1 MFIRSI
7 HLDNFRN
14 YGRLDL
20 DVGPSVNI
28 FYGNNAQ
35 GKTNLVEG
43 IYVASS
49 ITSHRTSKDSDLI
62 KFGENEYKAGLDLT
76 DDDGSMVS
84 LSACYYNEK
93 SSLGKNSRSGRL
105 LIRDNAPVDKISEYI
120 GVCNIVIFAPED
132 LNIVKNAPSF
142 RRKFLNTLIS
152 KISPSYFNLLSSYS
166 KLLAQKNALLKTIK
180 TSDNMPALVDEQ
192 LNFWDYSLADLSAEI
207 ILKRYRFAKLISDT
221 ASKHHANISS
231 GKESLTIEYSTIFG
245 VVGVL
250 ETFLTKNSKYDEYMS
265 KGLSEADY
273 GRIKGIISDLVL
285 AKLRS
290 VRNYDIDKHISSVG
304 IHRDDL
310 VIKLDGLVMKNFS
323 SQGQQRTAALALKL
337 SELEIIKMFVSSTP
351 VLILDDVFSEL
362 DKSRRLSLVS
372 AMKGAQI
379 FITCTDKNMIGE
391 EIDLIRG
398 AEKTVF
404 YHVNNGIIEKDT
416 GF

>member
-7 HLDNFRN
+7 HLENFRN

-28 FYGNNAQ
+28 FYGDNAQ

-62 KFGENEYKAGLDLT
+62 KFGENEYKASLDLT
-76 DDDGSMVS
+76 DDDTSNVQ
-84 LSACYYNEK
+84 LSASYYTEK
-93 SSLGKNSRSGRL
+93 SALSKNNRAGRL

-132 LNIVKNAPSF
+132 LNIVKNAPAF

-152 KISPSYFNLLSSYS
+152 KISPSYFNLLSNYS
-166 KLLAQKNALLKTIK
+166 RLLAQKNALLKSIRPGDGK
-180 TSDNMPALVDEQ
+180 NNLADEQ
-192 LNFWDYSLADLSAEI
+192 LDFCDFSLAEISAEI
-207 ILKRYRFAKLISDT
+207 ILKRYRFSKLISDI
-221 ASKHHANISS
+221 ASRHHGSISG
-231 GKESLTIEYSTIFG
+231 GKENLSIEYSTIFG
-245 VVGVL
+245 VVGAL
-250 ETFLTKNSKYDEYMS
+250 ETFLTKNSKYDDYMS

-285 AKLRS
+285 AKLKS
-290 VRNYDIDKHISSVG
+290 VRNYDIEKHISSIG
-304 IHRDDL
+304 IHRDDII
-310 VIKLDGLVMKNFS
+310 IKLDGLVMKNFS

-351 VLILDDVFSEL
+351 ILILDDVFSEL
-362 DKSRRLSLVS
+362 DKTRRLSLVS

-391 EIDLIRG
+391 EIDVMQG
-398 AEKTVF
+398 ADKAEF
-404 YHVNNGIIEKDT
+404 YRVNGGDITREA
-416 GF
+416 

>member
-7 HLDNFRN
+7 HLENFRN

-62 KFGENEYKAGLDLT
+62 KFGENEYKASLDLT
-76 DDDGSMVS
+76 DDDGSMPS
-84 LSACYYNEK
+84 LSSCYYTER
-93 SSLGKNSRSGRL
+93 SSLSRNNRTGRI

-132 LNIVKNAPSF
+132 LNIVKNAPAY

-152 KISPSYFNLLSSYS
+152 KISPSYFNLLSNYS
-166 KLLAQKNALLKTIK
+166 RLLAQKNALLKSIR
-180 TSDNMPALVDEQ
+180 TSENMNSLIDEQ
-192 LNFWDYSLADLSAEI
+192 LNFWDYSLAELSAEI
-207 ILKRYRFAKLISDT
+207 ILKRYKFAKLISGI
-221 ASKHHANISS
+221 ASKHHGSISG
-231 GKESLTIEYSTIFG
+231 GKENLSIEYSTIFG
-245 VVGVL
+245 VVGAL
-250 ETFLTKNSKYDEYMS
+250 ETFLTKNGKYDEYMS

-273 GRIKGIISDLVL
+273 GRIKGILSDLVL
-285 AKLRS
+285 AKLKS
-290 VRNYDIDKHISSVG
+290 VRNYDIDKHISSTG
-304 IHRDDL
+304 IHRDDI

-351 VLILDDVFSEL
+351 ILILDDVFSEL
-362 DKSRRLSLVS
+362 DKTRRLSLVS

-379 FITCTDKNMIGE
+379 FITCTDKEMIGE
-391 EIDLIRG
+391 EIDVMQG
-398 AEKTVF
+398 AGKALF
-404 YHVNNGIIEKDT
+404 YRVNGGVIEPEA
-416 GF
+416 

>member
-7 HLDNFRN
+7 HLENFRN

-28 FYGNNAQ
+28 FYGDNAQ

-76 DDDGSMVS
+76 DDDTSNVQ
-84 LSACYYNEK
+84 LSASYYTEK
-93 SSLGKNSRSGRL
+93 SALSKNNRAGRL

-132 LNIVKNAPSF
+132 LNIVKNAPAF

-152 KISPSYFNLLSSYS
+152 KISPSYFNLLSNYS
-166 KLLAQKNALLKTIK
+166 RLLAQKNALLKSIRPGDGK
-180 TSDNMPALVDEQ
+180 NNLADEQ
-192 LNFWDYSLADLSAEI
+192 LDFWDFSLAELSAEI
-207 ILKRYRFAKLISDT
+207 ILKRYRFSKLISDI
-221 ASKHHANISS
+221 ASRHHGSISG
-231 GKESLTIEYSTIFG
+231 GKENLSIEYSTIFG
-245 VVGVL
+245 VVGAL
-250 ETFLTKNSKYDEYMS
+250 ETFLTKNSKYDDYMS

-285 AKLRS
+285 AKLKS
-290 VRNYDIDKHISSVG
+290 VRNYDIEKHISSIG
-304 IHRDDL
+304 IHRDDII
-310 VIKLDGLVMKNFS
+310 IKLDGLVMKNFS

-351 VLILDDVFSEL
+351 ILILDDVFSEL
-362 DKSRRLSLVS
+362 DKTRRLSLVS

-391 EIDLIRG
+391 EIDVMQG
-398 AEKTVF
+398 ADKAEF
-404 YHVNNGIIEKDT
+404 YCVNGGDITREA
-416 GF
+416 

>member
-7 HLDNFRN
+7 HLENFRN

-28 FYGNNAQ
+28 FYGNNAH

-43 IYVASS
+43 IYVASG
-49 ITSHRTSKDSDLI
+49 ITSHRTSKDLDLI
-62 KFGENEYKAGLDLT
+62 KFGENEYKVSLDLT
-76 DDDGSMVS
+76 DDDGSNPS
-84 LSACYYNEK
+84 LSSCYYSEK
-93 SSLGKNSRSGRL
+93 SSLSKNGRAGRI

-132 LNIVKNAPSF
+132 LNIVKNAPAY

-152 KISPSYFNLLSSYS
+152 KISPSYFNLLSNYS
-166 KLLAQKNALLKTIK
+166 RLLAQKNALLKSIK
-180 TSDNMPALVDEQ
+180 ASDNMPDMVDEQ
-192 LNFWDYSLADLSAEI
+192 LDFWDFSLAELSAEI
-207 ILKRYRFAKLISDT
+207 ILKRYRFAKLISGI
-221 ASKHHANISS
+221 ASKHHGNISG
-231 GKESLTIEYSTIFG
+231 GKENLSVEYSTIFG
-245 VVGVL
+245 VVGAL
-250 ETFLTKNSKYDEYMS
+250 ETFLTKNSKYDVYMS
-265 KGLSEADY
+265 KGLSEGDY

-285 AKLRS
+285 AKLKS
-290 VRNYDIDKHISSVG
+290 VRNYDIDKHISSIG

-310 VIKLDGLVMKNFS
+310 VIKLDDLVMKNFS

-362 DKSRRLSLVS
+362 DKTRRMSLVS
-372 AMKGAQI
+372 AMKDAQI

-391 EIDLIRG
+391 EIDVMGGLDR
-398 AEKTVF
+398 AEF
-404 YHVNNGIIEKDT
+404 YCVNGGNITKDVR
-416 GF
+416 

>member
-49 ITSHRTSKDSDLI
+49 IASHRTSKDSDLI
-62 KFGENEYKAGLDLT
+62 RFGENEYKVSLDLT
-76 DDDGSMVS
+76 DDDGSMTTLSSCYYTERSS
-84 LSACYYNEK
+84 LS
-93 SSLGKNSRSGRL
+93 KNGRSGRL

-132 LNIVKNAPSF
+132 LNIVKNAPAF

-152 KISPSYFNLLSSYS
+152 KISPSYFNLLSNYS
-166 KLLAQKNALLKTIK
+166 KLLAQKNALLKSIK
-180 TSDNMPALVDEQ
+180 TSDSMPALVDEQ

-207 ILKRYRFAKLISDT
+207 ILKRYKFAKLISDT
-221 ASKHHANISS
+221 ASKHHGSISG
-231 GKESLTIEYSTIFG
+231 GKENLSIEYSTIFG

-250 ETFLTKNSKYDEYMS
+250 ETFLTKNSKYDEYMG
-265 KGLSEADY
+265 KGLSEGDY

-290 VRNYDIDKHISSVG
+290 VRNYDIDKHISSTG
-304 IHRDDL
+304 IHRDDII
-310 VIKLDGLVMKNFS
+310 IKLDGLVMKNFS

-351 VLILDDVFSEL
+351 ILILDDVFSEL
-362 DKSRRLSLVS
+362 DKTRRLSLVS

-379 FITCTDKNMIGE
+379 FITCTDKDMIGE
-391 EIDLIRG
+391 EINAIQGTGRN
-398 AEKTVF
+398 AF
-404 YHVNNGIIEKDT
+404 YRVESGVIEPEA
-416 GF
+416 

>member
-7 HLDNFRN
+7 HLENFRN

-62 KFGENEYKAGLDLT
+62 KFGQNEYKASLDLT
-76 DDDGSMVS
+76 DDDGSNVM
-84 LSACYYNEK
+84 LSASYFTEK
-93 SSLGKNSRSGRL
+93 SRLSRSGRPGRL
-105 LIRDNAPVDKISEYI
+105 LIRDNAPVDKIYEYL

-132 LNIVKNAPSF
+132 LNIVKNAPAF

-152 KISPSYFNLLSSYS
+152 KISPSYFNLLSNYS
-166 KLLAQKNALLKTIK
+166 KLLAQKNALLKSIK
-180 TSDNMPALVDEQ
+180 SSDNMPALTDEQ
-192 LNFWDYSLADLSAEI
+192 LNFWDFSLAELSADI
-207 ILKRYRFAKLISDT
+207 IIRRYKFAKLISDL
-221 ASKHHANISS
+221 ASKHHECISG
-231 GKESLTIEYSTIFG
+231 GKEHLSIEYSTVIG
-245 VVGVL
+245 VVGAL
-250 ETFLTKNSKYDEYMS
+250 ETFLDKNSKYDEFMG

-273 GRIKGIISDLVL
+273 GRLKGILSDLVL
-285 AKLRS
+285 AKLRA
-290 VRNYDIDKHISSVG
+290 VRNIDIDKHISTTG
-304 IHRDDL
+304 IHRDDII
-310 VIKLDGLVMKNFS
+310 IKLDGLVMKTFS

-351 VLILDDVFSEL
+351 ILILDDVFSEL
-362 DKSRRLSLVS
+362 DKTRRLSLVS

-391 EIDLIRG
+391 EIDVMGGTDG
-398 AEKTVF
+398 AEF
-404 YHVNNGIIEKDT
+404 YCVNSGNIVKDA
-416 GF
+416 

>member
-1 MFIRSI
+1 MFIKSI
-7 HLDNFRN
+7 HLENFRN

-49 ITSHRTSKDSDLI
+49 VTSHRTSKDTDLI
-62 KFGENEYKAGLDLT
+62 KFGENEYKVSLDLI
-76 DDDGSMVS
+76 DDDGSACS
-84 LSACYYNEK
+84 LSSCYYTEK
-93 SSLGKNSRSGRL
+93 SELSRNGRPGRT
-105 LIRDNAPVDKISEYI
+105 LIRDNAPADKISEYI

-152 KISPSYFNLLSSYS
+152 KISPSYFNLLSNYS
-166 KLLAQKNALLKTIK
+166 RLLAQKNALLKSIRS
-180 TSDNMPALVDEQ
+180 SDSMPSLVDEQ

-207 ILKRYRFAKLISDT
+207 ILKRYKFVKLISDI
-221 ASKHHANISS
+221 SCRHHGSISG
-231 GKESLTIEYSTIFG
+231 GKENLSIEYNTIFG
-245 VVGVL
+245 VVGAL

-265 KGLSEADY
+265 KGLSESDY
-273 GRIKGIISDLVL
+273 GRIKGILSDLVL
-285 AKLRS
+285 AKLKS
-290 VRNYDIDKHISSVG
+290 VRNYDIDKHISSTG
-304 IHRDDL
+304 IHRDDI
-310 VIKLDGLVMKNFS
+310 VIKLDGLVMKSFS

-351 VLILDDVFSEL
+351 ILILDDVFSEL
-362 DKSRRLSLVS
+362 DKTRRMSLVS

-391 EIDLIRG
+391 EIDVMQG
-398 AEKTVF
+398 ANKAAF
-404 YHVNNGIIEKDT
+404 YRVESGNIEAEA
-416 GF
+416 

>member
-7 HLDNFRN
+7 HLENFRN

-28 FYGNNAQ
+28 FYGDNAQ

-62 KFGENEYKAGLDLT
+62 KFGENEYKTSLDLT
-76 DDDGSMVS
+76 DDDTSNVQ
-84 LSACYYNEK
+84 LSASYYTEK
-93 SSLGKNSRSGRL
+93 SVLSKNNRAGRL

-132 LNIVKNAPSF
+132 LNIVKNAPAF

-152 KISPSYFNLLSSYS
+152 KISPSYFNLLSNYS
-166 KLLAQKNALLKTIK
+166 RLLAQKNALLKSTR
-180 TSDNMPALVDEQ
+180 PADEQ
-192 LNFWDYSLADLSAEI
+192 LDFWDFSLAELSAEI
-207 ILKRYRFAKLISDT
+207 ILKRYRFSKLISDI
-221 ASKHHANISS
+221 ASRHHGSISG
-231 GKESLTIEYSTIFG
+231 GKENLSIEYSTIFG
-245 VVGVL
+245 VVGAL

-285 AKLRS
+285 AKLKS
-290 VRNYDIDKHISSVG
+290 VRSYDIEKHISSIG
-304 IHRDDL
+304 IHRDDII
-310 VIKLDGLVMKNFS
+310 IKLDGLVMKNFS

-351 VLILDDVFSEL
+351 ILILDDVFSEL
-362 DKSRRLSLVS
+362 DKTRRLSLVS

-391 EIDLIRG
+391 EIDVMQG
-398 AEKTVF
+398 ANKAEF
-404 YHVNNGIIEKDT
+404 YRVNGGDITKE
-416 GF
+416 G

>member
-7 HLDNFRN
+7 HLENFRN

-28 FYGNNAQ
+28 FYGDNAQ

-62 KFGENEYKAGLDLT
+62 KFGENEYKASLDLT
-76 DDDGSMVS
+76 DDDTSNVQ
-84 LSACYYNEK
+84 LSASYYTEK
-93 SSLGKNSRSGRL
+93 SALSKNNRAGRL

-132 LNIVKNAPSF
+132 LNIVKNAPAF

-152 KISPSYFNLLSSYS
+152 KISPSYFNLLSNYS
-166 KLLAQKNALLKTIK
+166 RLLAQKNALLKSIRPGDGK
-180 TSDNMPALVDEQ
+180 NNLADEQ
-192 LNFWDYSLADLSAEI
+192 LDFWDFSLAELSAEI
-207 ILKRYRFAKLISDT
+207 ILKRYRFSKLISDI
-221 ASKHHANISS
+221 ASRHHGSISG
-231 GKESLTIEYSTIFG
+231 GKENLSIEYSTIFG
-245 VVGVL
+245 VVGAL
-250 ETFLTKNSKYDEYMS
+250 ETFLTKNSKYDDYMS

-285 AKLRS
+285 AKLKS
-290 VRNYDIDKHISSVG
+290 VRNYDIEKHISSIG
-304 IHRDDL
+304 IHRDDII
-310 VIKLDGLVMKNFS
+310 IKLDGLVMKNFS

-351 VLILDDVFSEL
+351 ILILDDVFSEL
-362 DKSRRLSLVS
+362 DKTRRLSLVS

-391 EIDLIRG
+391 EIDVMQG
-398 AEKTVF
+398 TDKAEF
-404 YHVNNGIIEKDT
+404 YRVNGGDITREA
-416 GF
+416 

>member
-7 HLDNFRN
+7 HLENFRN

-28 FYGNNAQ
+28 FYGDNAQ

-62 KFGENEYKAGLDLT
+62 KFGENEYKASLDLT
-76 DDDGSMVS
+76 DDDTSNVQ
-84 LSACYYNEK
+84 LSASYYTEK
-93 SSLGKNSRSGRL
+93 SALSKNNRAGRL

-132 LNIVKNAPSF
+132 LNIVKNAPAF

-152 KISPSYFNLLSSYS
+152 KISPSYFNLLSNYS
-166 KLLAQKNALLKTIK
+166 RLLAQKNALLKSIRPGDGK
-180 TSDNMPALVDEQ
+180 NNLADEQ
-192 LNFWDYSLADLSAEI
+192 LDFWDFSLAELSAEI
-207 ILKRYRFAKLISDT
+207 ILKRYRFSKLISDI
-221 ASKHHANISS
+221 ASRHHGSISG
-231 GKESLTIEYSTIFG
+231 GKENLSIEYSTIFG
-245 VVGVL
+245 VVGAL
-250 ETFLTKNSKYDEYMS
+250 ETFLTKNSKYDDYMS

-285 AKLRS
+285 AKLKS
-290 VRNYDIDKHISSVG
+290 VRNYDIEKHISSIG
-304 IHRDDL
+304 IHRDDII
-310 VIKLDGLVMKNFS
+310 IKLDGLVMKNFS

-351 VLILDDVFSEL
+351 ILILDDVFSEL
-362 DKSRRLSLVS
+362 DKTRRLSLVS

-391 EIDLIRG
+391 EIDVMQG
-398 AEKTVF
+398 ADKAEF
-404 YHVNNGIIEKDT
+404 YRVNGGDITREA
-416 GF
+416 

>member
-7 HLDNFRN
+7 HLENFRN

-62 KFGENEYKAGLDLT
+62 RFGSNEYKTSLDLI
-76 DDDGSMVS
+76 DDDGSNVS
-84 LSACYYNEK
+84 LTAGYYNEK
-93 SSLGKNSRSGRL
+93 SSISRSGKAGRL

-120 GVCNIVIFAPED
+120 GTCNIVIFAPED

-152 KISPSYFNLLSSYS
+152 KISPSYFNLLTNYS
-166 KLLAQKNALLKTIK
+166 RLLAQKNALLKSIK
-180 TSDNMPALVDEQ
+180 PNDKTQFLDEQ
-192 LNFWDYSLADLSAEI
+192 LNFWDFSLADLSAEI
-207 ILKRYRFAKLISDT
+207 ILKRYKYVKLISDI
-221 ASKHHANISS
+221 ASKHHKSISG
-231 GKESLTIEYSTIFG
+231 GKENLSIEYSTIFG
-245 VVGVL
+245 VVGAL
-250 ETFLTKNSKYDEYMS
+250 ESFLTENSKYDEYMS
-265 KGLSEADY
+265 KGLSEGDY
-273 GRIKGIISDLVL
+273 ARIKGIVSDLVL
-285 AKLRS
+285 AKLKS
-290 VRNYDIDKHISSVG
+290 VRNYDIEKRISSVG
-304 IHRDDL
+304 IHRDDI
-310 VIKLDGLVMKNFS
+310 VIKLDELPMKNFS

-337 SELEIIKMFVSSTP
+337 AELEIIKMFVSSTP
-351 VLILDDVFSEL
+351 ILILDDVFSEL
-362 DKSRRLSLVS
+362 DKSRRFSLVS

-391 EIDLIRG
+391 EIDAIG
-398 AEKTVF
+398 GSNKAEF
-404 YHVNNGIIEKDT
+404 YLVNSGVITKED
-416 GF
+416 

>member
-7 HLDNFRN
+7 HLENFRN

-76 DDDGSMVS
+76 DDDGSDVHLVS
-84 LSACYYNEK
+84 GYYSEK
-93 SSLGKNSRSGRL
+93 SSMSRSGRPGRI
-105 LIRDNAPVDKISEYI
+105 LIADNAPVDKISDYI
-120 GVCNIVIFAPED
+120 GICNIVIFAPED
-132 LNIVKNAPSF
+132 LNIVKNAPAF

-152 KISPSYFNLLSSYS
+152 KVSPSYFNLLTNYS
-166 KLLAQKNALLKTIK
+166 RLLAQKNALLKSIK
-180 TSDNMPALVDEQ
+180 PNSKSDLTDQQ
-192 LNFWDYSLADLSAEI
+192 LDFWDFSLAESSAEI

-221 ASKHHANISS
+221 ASKHHGSISG
-231 GKESLTIEYSTIFG
+231 GKENLSIEYNTVFG
-245 VVGVL
+245 VVGAL
-250 ETFLTKNSKYDEYMS
+250 ETFLTKNSKYDDYMG
-265 KGLSEADY
+265 KGLSEGDY
-273 GRIKGIISDLVL
+273 GRIKGIIS
-285 AKLRS
+285 S
-290 VRNYDIDKHISSVG
+290 IG
-304 IHRDDL
+304 IHRDDIL
-310 VIKLDGLVMKNFS
+310 IKLDDLEMKKFS

-351 VLILDDVFSEL
+351 ILILDDVFSEL
-362 DKSRRLSLVS
+362 DKTRRLSLVQ

-391 EIDLIRG
+391 EIDAIEG
-398 AEKTVF
+398 ANKTEF
-404 YHVNNGIIEKDT
+404 YKVDGGIITKEA
-416 GF
+416 

>member
-7 HLDNFRN
+7 HLENFRN

-28 FYGNNAQ
+28 FYGDNAQ

-62 KFGENEYKAGLDLT
+62 KFGENEYKASLDLT
-76 DDDGSMVS
+76 DDDTSNVQ
-84 LSACYYNEK
+84 LSASYYTEK
-93 SSLGKNSRSGRL
+93 SALSKNNRAGRL

-132 LNIVKNAPSF
+132 LNIVKNAPAF

-152 KISPSYFNLLSSYS
+152 KISPSYFNLLSNYS
-166 KLLAQKNALLKTIK
+166 RLLAQKNALLKSIRPGEGK
-180 TSDNMPALVDEQ
+180 NNLADEQ
-192 LNFWDYSLADLSAEI
+192 LDFWDFSLAELSAEI
-207 ILKRYRFAKLISDT
+207 ILKRYRFSKLISDI
-221 ASKHHANISS
+221 ASRHHGSISG
-231 GKESLTIEYSTIFG
+231 GKENLSIEYSTIFG
-245 VVGVL
+245 VVGAL
-250 ETFLTKNSKYDEYMS
+250 ETFLTKNSKYDDYMS

-285 AKLRS
+285 AKLKS
-290 VRNYDIDKHISSVG
+290 VRNYDIEKHISSIG
-304 IHRDDL
+304 IHRDDII
-310 VIKLDGLVMKNFS
+310 IKLDGLVMKNFS

-351 VLILDDVFSEL
+351 ILILDDVFSEL
-362 DKSRRLSLVS
+362 DKTRRLSLVS

-391 EIDLIRG
+391 EIDVMQG
-398 AEKTVF
+398 ADKAEF
-404 YHVNNGIIEKDT
+404 YRVNGGDITRED
-416 GF
+416 

>member
-7 HLDNFRN
+7 HLENFRN

-49 ITSHRTSKDSDLI
+49 IASHRTSKDQDLI
-62 KFGENEYKAGLDLT
+62 RFGENEYKTSLELT
-76 DDDGSMVS
+76 DDDGSNVQ
-84 LSACYYNEK
+84 LSSVFYTEK
-93 SSLGKNSRSGRL
+93 SALSRNGRTGRQ
-105 LIRDNAPVDKISEYI
+105 LIVDNAPADKISDYI
-120 GVCNIVIFAPED
+120 GICNIVIFAPED

-152 KISPSYFNLLSSYS
+152 KISPSYFNLLSNYS
-166 KLLAQKNALLKTIK
+166 RLLAQKNALLKSIK
-180 TSDNMPALVDEQ
+180 PNAKSDITDQQ
-192 LNFWDYSLADLSAEI
+192 LDFWDFSLAELSAEI

-221 ASKHHANISS
+221 ASKHHGSISG
-231 GKESLTIEYSTIFG
+231 GKENLSIEYNTIFG
-245 VVGVL
+245 VVGAL
-250 ETFLTKNSKYDEYMS
+250 ETFLTKNSKYDEYMG

-285 AKLRS
+285 AKLKS
-290 VRNYDIDKHISSVG
+290 VRNYDIEKHISSIG
-304 IHRDDL
+304 IHRDDIL
-310 VIKLDGLVMKNFS
+310 IKLDDLEMKKFS

-351 VLILDDVFSEL
+351 ILILDDVFSEL
-362 DKSRRLSLVS
+362 DKARRLSLVQ

-391 EIDLIRG
+391 EIDAIEG
-398 AEKTVF
+398 ANKTEF
-404 YHVNNGIIEKDT
+404 YKVDGGIITKEA
-416 GF
+416 

>member
-7 HLDNFRN
+7 HLENFRN

-28 FYGNNAQ
+28 FYGDNAQ

-62 KFGENEYKAGLDLT
+62 KFGENEYKASLDLT
-76 DDDGSMVS
+76 DDDTSNVQ
-84 LSACYYNEK
+84 LSASYYTEK
-93 SSLGKNSRSGRL
+93 SALSKNNRAGRL

-132 LNIVKNAPSF
+132 LNIVKNAPAF

-152 KISPSYFNLLSSYS
+152 KISPSYFNLLSNYS
-166 KLLAQKNALLKTIK
+166 RLLVQKNALLKSIRPGDGK
-180 TSDNMPALVDEQ
+180 NNLADEQ
-192 LNFWDYSLADLSAEI
+192 LDFWDFSLAELSAEI
-207 ILKRYRFAKLISDT
+207 ILKRYRFSKLISDI
-221 ASKHHANISS
+221 ASRHHGSISG
-231 GKESLTIEYSTIFG
+231 GKENLSIEYSTIFG
-245 VVGVL
+245 VVGAL
-250 ETFLTKNSKYDEYMS
+250 ETFLTKNSKYDDYMS

-285 AKLRS
+285 AKLKS
-290 VRNYDIDKHISSVG
+290 VRNYDIEKHISSIG
-304 IHRDDL
+304 IHRDDII
-310 VIKLDGLVMKNFS
+310 IKLDGLVMKNFS

-351 VLILDDVFSEL
+351 ILILDDVFSEL
-362 DKSRRLSLVS
+362 DKTRRLSLVS

-391 EIDLIRG
+391 EIDVMQG
-398 AEKTVF
+398 ADKAEF
-404 YHVNNGIIEKDT
+404 YRVNGGDITREA
-416 GF
+416 

>member
-7 HLDNFRN
+7 HLENFRN

-28 FYGNNAQ
+28 FYGDNAQ

-49 ITSHRTSKDSDLI
+49 IASHRTSKDSDLI
-62 KFGENEYKAGLDLT
+62 KFGENEYKASLDLT
-76 DDDGSMVS
+76 DDDGSNVI
-84 LSACYYNEK
+84 LSSCYFTER
-93 SSLGKNSRSGRL
+93 SALSRNNRPGRL
-105 LIRDNAPVDKISEYI
+105 LVRDNAPVDKISEYI
-120 GVCNIVIFAPED
+120 GICNIVIFAPED
-132 LNIVKNAPSF
+132 LNIVKNAPAF

-152 KISPSYFNLLSSYS
+152 KISPSYFNLLSNYS
-166 KLLAQKNALLKTIK
+166 RLLAQKNALLKSIK
-180 TSDNMPALVDEQ
+180 NNDSMPALVDEQ
-192 LNFWDYSLADLSAEI
+192 LNFWDYSLSELSAEI
-207 ILKRYRFAKLISDT
+207 ILKRYRFAKLISDM
-221 ASKHHANISS
+221 ASKHHASISG
-231 GKESLTIEYSTIFG
+231 GKENLTIEYSTVFG
-245 VVGVL
+245 VVGAL
-250 ETFLTKNSKYDEYMS
+250 ETFLNKNSKYDEYMS

-285 AKLRS
+285 AKLKS

-304 IHRDDL
+304 IQRDDI

-351 VLILDDVFSEL
+351 ILILDDVFSEL
-362 DKSRRLSLVS
+362 DKTRRLSLVS

-391 EIDLIRG
+391 EIDVMQG
-398 AEKTVF
+398 AGKASF
-404 YHVNNGIIEKDT
+404 YRVNGGIIESEA
-416 GF
+416 

>member
-7 HLDNFRN
+7 HLENFRN

-28 FYGNNAQ
+28 FYGDNAQ

-62 KFGENEYKAGLDLT
+62 KFGENEYKASLDLT
-76 DDDGSMVS
+76 DDDTSNVQ
-84 LSACYYNEK
+84 LSASYYTEK
-93 SSLGKNSRSGRL
+93 SALSKNNRAGRL

-132 LNIVKNAPSF
+132 LNIVKNAPAF

-152 KISPSYFNLLSSYS
+152 KISPSYFNLLSNYS
-166 KLLAQKNALLKTIK
+166 RLLAQKNALLKSIRPGDGK
-180 TSDNMPALVDEQ
+180 NNLADEQ
-192 LNFWDYSLADLSAEI
+192 LDFWDFSLAELSAEI
-207 ILKRYRFAKLISDT
+207 ILKRYRFSKLISDI
-221 ASKHHANISS
+221 ASRHHGSISG
-231 GKESLTIEYSTIFG
+231 GKENLSIEYSTVFG
-245 VVGVL
+245 VVGAL
-250 ETFLTKNSKYDEYMS
+250 ETFLTKNSKYDDYMS

-285 AKLRS
+285 AKLKS
-290 VRNYDIDKHISSVG
+290 VRNYDIEKHISSIG
-304 IHRDDL
+304 IHRDDII
-310 VIKLDGLVMKNFS
+310 IKLDGLVMKNFS

-351 VLILDDVFSEL
+351 ILILDDVFSEL
-362 DKSRRLSLVS
+362 DKTRRLSLVS

-391 EIDLIRG
+391 EIDVMQSADK
-398 AEKTVF
+398 AEF
-404 YHVNNGIIEKDT
+404 YRVNGGDITREA
-416 GF
+416 

>member
-7 HLDNFRN
+7 HLENFRN

-28 FYGNNAQ
+28 FYGDNAQ

-62 KFGENEYKAGLDLT
+62 KFGENEYKASLDLT
-76 DDDGSMVS
+76 DDDTSNVQ
-84 LSACYYNEK
+84 LSASYYTEK
-93 SSLGKNSRSGRL
+93 SSLSKNNRAGRL

-132 LNIVKNAPSF
+132 LNIVKNAPAF

-152 KISPSYFNLLSSYS
+152 KISPSYFNLLSNYS
-166 KLLAQKNALLKTIK
+166 RLLAQKNALLKSIRPGDGK
-180 TSDNMPALVDEQ
+180 NNLADEQ
-192 LNFWDYSLADLSAEI
+192 LDFWDFSLAELSAEI
-207 ILKRYRFAKLISDT
+207 ILKRYRFSKLISDI
-221 ASKHHANISS
+221 ASRHHGSISG
-231 GKESLTIEYSTIFG
+231 GKENLSIEYSTIFG
-245 VVGVL
+245 VVGAL
-250 ETFLTKNSKYDEYMS
+250 ETFLTKNSKYDDYMS
-265 KGLSEADY
+265 KGLSEANY

-285 AKLRS
+285 AKLKS
-290 VRNYDIDKHISSVG
+290 VRNYDIEKHISSIG
-304 IHRDDL
+304 IHRDDII
-310 VIKLDGLVMKNFS
+310 IKLDGLVMKNFS

-351 VLILDDVFSEL
+351 ILILDDVFSEL
-362 DKSRRLSLVS
+362 DKTRRLSLVS

-391 EIDLIRG
+391 EIDVMQG
-398 AEKTVF
+398 ADKAEF
-404 YHVNNGIIEKDT
+404 YRVNGGDITREA
-416 GF
+416 

>member
-7 HLDNFRN
+7 HLENFRN

-28 FYGNNAQ
+28 FYGDNAQ

-49 ITSHRTSKDSDLI
+49 IASHRTSKDSDLI
-62 KFGENEYKAGLDLT
+62 KFGENEYKTSLNLI
-76 DDDGSMVS
+76 DDDGSNVLLSSCYFTERSS
-84 LSACYYNEK
+84 LSRN
-93 SSLGKNSRSGRL
+93 NRPGRL

-132 LNIVKNAPSF
+132 LNIVKNAPAF
-142 RRKFLNTLIS
+142 RRKFINTLIS
-152 KISPSYFNLLSSYS
+152 KISPSYFNLLSNYS
-166 KLLAQKNALLKTIK
+166 RLLAQKNALLKSIK
-180 TSDNMPALVDEQ
+180 INGNMPALVDEQ
-192 LNFWDYSLADLSAEI
+192 LNFWDYSLAELSAEI
-207 ILKRYRFAKLISDT
+207 ILKRYRFAKLISDM
-221 ASKHHANISS
+221 ASKHHASISG
-231 GKESLTIEYSTIFG
+231 GKENLSIEYSTVFG
-245 VVGVL
+245 VVGAL
-250 ETFLTKNSKYDEYMS
+250 ETFLNKNSKYDEYMS

-285 AKLRS
+285 AKLKS

-304 IHRDDL
+304 IQRDDI
-310 VIKLDGLVMKNFS
+310 VIKLDGLIMKNFS

-351 VLILDDVFSEL
+351 ILILDDVFSEL
-362 DKSRRLSLVS
+362 DKTRRLSLVS
-372 AMKGAQI
+372 AMKDAQI

-391 EIDLIRG
+391 EIDVMQG
-398 AEKTVF
+398 AGKAAF
-404 YHVNNGIIEKDT
+404 YHVNGGIIEAET
-416 GF
+416 

>member
-7 HLDNFRN
+7 HLENFRN

-62 KFGENEYKAGLDLT
+62 RFGSNEYKTSLDLI
-76 DDDGSMVS
+76 DDDGSNVS
-84 LSACYYNEK
+84 LTAGYYTEK
-93 SSLGKNSRSGRL
+93 SSISRSGKAGRL

-120 GVCNIVIFAPED
+120 GTCNIVIFAPED

-152 KISPSYFNLLSSYS
+152 KISPSYFNLLTNYS
-166 KLLAQKNALLKTIK
+166 RLLAQKNALLKSIK
-180 TSDNMPALVDEQ
+180 PNDKTQFLDEQ
-192 LNFWDYSLADLSAEI
+192 LNFWDFSLADLSAEI
-207 ILKRYRFAKLISDT
+207 ILKRYKYVKLISDI
-221 ASKHHANISS
+221 ASKHHKSISG
-231 GKESLTIEYSTIFG
+231 GKEKLSIEYSTIFG
-245 VVGVL
+245 VVGAL
-250 ETFLTKNSKYDEYMS
+250 ESFLTENSKYDEYMS
-265 KGLSEADY
+265 KGLSEGDY
-273 GRIKGIISDLVL
+273 ARIKGIISDLVL
-285 AKLRS
+285 TKLKS
-290 VRNYDIDKHISSVG
+290 VRNYDIEKRISSVG
-304 IHRDDL
+304 IHRDDI
-310 VIKLDGLVMKNFS
+310 VIKLDELPMKNFS

-337 SELEIIKMFVSSTP
+337 AELEIIKMFVSSTP
-351 VLILDDVFSEL
+351 ILILDDVFSEL
-362 DKSRRLSLVS
+362 DKSRRFSLVS

-391 EIDLIRG
+391 EIDAIG
-398 AEKTVF
+398 GSNKAEF
-404 YHVNNGIIEKDT
+404 YLVDSGVITKED
-416 GF
+416 

>member
-7 HLDNFRN
+7 HLENFRN

-28 FYGNNAQ
+28 FYGDNAQ

-62 KFGENEYKAGLDLT
+62 KFGENEYKASLDLT
-76 DDDGSMVS
+76 DDDTSNVQ
-84 LSACYYNEK
+84 LSASYYTEK
-93 SSLGKNSRSGRL
+93 SALSKNNRVGRL

-132 LNIVKNAPSF
+132 LNIVKNAPAF

-152 KISPSYFNLLSSYS
+152 KISPSYFNLLSNYS
-166 KLLAQKNALLKTIK
+166 RLLAQKNALLKSIRPGDGK
-180 TSDNMPALVDEQ
+180 NNLADEQ
-192 LNFWDYSLADLSAEI
+192 LDFWDFSLAELSAEI
-207 ILKRYRFAKLISDT
+207 ILKRYRFSKLISDI
-221 ASKHHANISS
+221 ASRHHGSISG
-231 GKESLTIEYSTIFG
+231 GKENLSIEYSTIFG
-245 VVGVL
+245 VVGAL
-250 ETFLTKNSKYDEYMS
+250 ETFLTKNSKYDDYMS

-285 AKLRS
+285 AKLKS
-290 VRNYDIDKHISSVG
+290 VRNYDIEKHISSIG
-304 IHRDDL
+304 IHRDDII
-310 VIKLDGLVMKNFS
+310 IKLDGLVMKNFS

-351 VLILDDVFSEL
+351 ILILDDVFSEL
-362 DKSRRLSLVS
+362 DKTRRLSLVS

-391 EIDLIRG
+391 EIDVMQG
-398 AEKTVF
+398 ADKAEF
-404 YHVNNGIIEKDT
+404 YRVNGGDITREA
-416 GF
+416 

>member
-7 HLDNFRN
+7 HLQNFRN

-62 KFGENEYKAGLDLT
+62 KFGENEYKTSLDLT
-76 DDDGSMVS
+76 DDDISKIQ
-84 LSACYYNEK
+84 LSSCYYSER
-93 SSLGKNSRSGRL
+93 SDLSRNGRPGRQ
-105 LIRDNAPVDKISEYI
+105 LIRDNAPVDKISDYI
-120 GVCNIVIFAPED
+120 GICNIVIFAPED
-132 LNIVKNAPSF
+132 LNIVKNAPAY

-166 KLLAQKNALLKTIK
+166 KLLAQKNTLLKSIK
-180 TSDNMPALVDEQ
+180 LSDGMPGLVDEQ

-207 ILKRYRFAKLISDT
+207 IMKRYRFTKLISEL
-221 ASKHHANISS
+221 ASKHHAAISG
-231 GKESLTIEYSTIFG
+231 GKESLSIEYNTIFG
-245 VVGVL
+245 VVGAL
-250 ETFLTKNSKYDEYMS
+250 ETFLNKNSKYDEFMH
-265 KGLSEADY
+265 KGISEADY
-273 GRIKGIISDLVL
+273 GRIKGILSDLVL
-285 AKLRS
+285 AKLKA
-290 VRNYDIDKHISSVG
+290 VRNYDIDKHISSTG
-304 IHRDDL
+304 IHRDDI
-310 VIKLDGLVMKNFS
+310 VIKLDGLVMKNFA

-351 VLILDDVFSEL
+351 ILILDDVFSEL
-362 DKSRRLSLVS
+362 DKTRRLSLVS
-372 AMKGAQI
+372 AMKNAQI

-391 EIDLIRG
+391 EIDLMQG
-398 AEKTVF
+398 TDKAEF
-404 YHVNNGIIEKDT
+404 YLVNGGNITKEG
-416 GF
+416 

>member
-7 HLDNFRN
+7 HLENFRN

-28 FYGNNAQ
+28 FYGDNAQ

-49 ITSHRTSKDSDLI
+49 IASHRTSKDSDLI
-62 KFGENEYKAGLDLT
+62 KFGENEYKARLDLT
-76 DDDGSMVS
+76 DDDGSNVV
-84 LSACYYNEK
+84 LSSCYYTER
-93 SSLGKNSRSGRL
+93 SALSRNNRPGRL
-105 LIRDNAPVDKISEYI
+105 LVRDNAPVDKISEYI

-132 LNIVKNAPSF
+132 LNIVKNAPAF
-142 RRKFLNTLIS
+142 RRKFINTLIS
-152 KISPSYFNLLSSYS
+152 KISPSYFNLLSNYS
-166 KLLAQKNALLKTIK
+166 RLLAQKNALLKSIK
-180 TSDNMPALVDEQ
+180 NNDSMPALVDEQ
-192 LNFWDYSLADLSAEI
+192 LNFWDYSLAELSAEI
-207 ILKRYRFAKLISDT
+207 ILKRYRFAKLISDM
-221 ASKHHANISS
+221 ASKHHANISG
-231 GKESLTIEYSTIFG
+231 GKENLSIEYSTVFG
-245 VVGVL
+245 VVGAL
-250 ETFLTKNSKYDEYMS
+250 ETFLNKNSKYDEYMS

-285 AKLRS
+285 AKLKS

-304 IHRDDL
+304 IQRDDI

-351 VLILDDVFSEL
+351 ILILDDVFSEL
-362 DKSRRLSLVS
+362 DKARRLSLVS
-372 AMKGAQI
+372 AMKDAQI

-391 EIDLIRG
+391 EIDVMQG
-398 AEKTVF
+398 AGKASF
-404 YHVNNGIIEKDT
+404 YRVNGGIIESEA
-416 GF
+416 